1 VRVVLDNLH
10 LYRHGAWLTAQ
21 LTVISFAIAFVI
33 GVVVAVCRV
42 SPVPPLRVAAAVW
55 VELLRNTPLVVL
67 FFLFI
72 IGMPKVGI
80 RYDFFLSA
88 VIVLSAYTSTF
99 VAETV
104 RAGIASV
111 ARGQAEAARGLGLTF
126 AQTLRTVVL
135 PQALRTVVAP
145 LGSVFIALIK
155 NSGIA
160 AVFSVLELTAV
171 ANTLGTSVSAQPVA
185 AFAAAAV
192 IYVAFGLLSGLAINV
207 LERRVAVKR

>member
-1 VRVVLDNLH
+1 MEVVLDHLD
-10 LYRHGAWLTAQ
+10 LYRHGAWVTAQ
-21 LTVISFAIAFVI
+21 LTLISFTVAFVV

-42 SPVPPLRVAAAVW
+42 SPVPPLRAAATVW

-67 FFLFI
+67 FYLFI
-72 IGMPKVGI
+72 LGLPKVGI
-80 RYDFFLSA
+80 SYDFFLSA
-88 VIVLSAYTSTF
+88 LIVLSAYTSTF

-111 ARGQAEAARGLGLTF
+111 ARGQAEAARSLGLTF
-126 AQTLRTVVL
+126 AQTLRVVVL

-160 AVFSVLELTAV
+160 AVFSVIELTSV
-171 ANTLGTSVSAQPVA
+171 ANTLGTSLSAQPVA

-192 IYVAFGLLSGLAINV
+192 IYVVFGLLSGLAIGV